1 MDKVN
6 VYYDPAT
13 DSLSI
18 NLTGKP
24 AAESEEVADNVIVG
38 YDDQNRVVLIEFM
51 GGVRKIF
58 APLIKGQKTQEAKA
72 ANLHVKG
79 K

>member
-1 MDKVN
+1 MGKVN

-18 NLTGKP
+18 NFTGKP

-51 GGVRKIF
+51 GGVRKMF
-58 APLIKGQKTQEAKA
+58 APLIKGQKIQEAKA
-72 ANLHVKG
+72 TNLHVKG

>member
-1 MDKVN
+1 MGKVN

-24 AAESEEVADNVIVG
+24 TAESEEVADNVIVG

-51 GGVRKIF
+51 GGVRKMF
-58 APLIKGQKTQEAKA
+58 APLLKGQKTQGAKDA
-72 ANLHVKG
+72 SLPLKE

>member
-1 MDKVN
+1 MMGKAS

-18 NLTGKP
+18 SLAGKP
-24 AAESEEVADNVIVG
+24 ASESEEVADNVLVG

-51 GGVRKIF
+51 GGARELF
-58 APLIKGQKTQEAKA
+58 APLVKGQKAESKA
-72 ANLHVKG
+72 PHISSKQR
-79 K
+79 

>member
-1 MDKVN
+1 MMGKAS

-18 NLTGKP
+18 NLAGKP
-24 AAESEEVADNVIVG
+24 AAESEEVADDVIVG

-51 GGVRKIF
+51 GGVRQMF
-58 APLIKGQKTQEAKA
+58 APLIKGQKTAAKDP
-72 ANLHVKG
+72 K
-79 K
+79 KQSKQR